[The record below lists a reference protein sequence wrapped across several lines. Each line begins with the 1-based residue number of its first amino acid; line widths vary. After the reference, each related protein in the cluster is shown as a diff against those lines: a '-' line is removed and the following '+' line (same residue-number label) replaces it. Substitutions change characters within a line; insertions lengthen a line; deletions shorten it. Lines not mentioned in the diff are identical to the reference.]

1 VLEHVY
7 RLTGDKKYL
16 EAAEKAVTYLK
27 TLLVPQEKGHL
38 LPVRIEHD
46 GTYFKGNADVH
57 SPLGDNDPDH
67 GELPGD
73 YTEPI
78 CYLGQCCGPFGTGRL
93 YYSLA
98 QDTGDDS
105 YLDLIKDSIDGCESL
120 GAPEHK
126 SAGLWGVYYCCGHA
140 KPTAVLHRP
149 VRAIPRPRGASFES
163 ERETGSGASLEVS
176 AKS

>member
-1 VLEHVY
+1 M
-7 RLTGDKKYL
+7 
-16 EAAEKAVTYLK
+16 
-27 TLLVPQEKGHL
+27 
-38 LPVRIEHD
+38 
-46 GTYFKGNADVH
+46 
-57 SPLGDNDPDH
+57 GDNDPDH

-105 YLDLIKDSIDGCESL
+105 YLDLIKDSIDGYESL

-126 SAGLWGVYYCCGHA
+126 SAGLRGMPANCSSSSACTSDTTTSDGSTSPDVPRRCFWEAPRNARTVPWTGRSRSYA
-140 KPTAVLHRP
+140 SI
-149 VRAIPRPRGASFES
+149 RASSPAE
-163 ERETGSGASLEVS
+163 
-176 AKS
+176 